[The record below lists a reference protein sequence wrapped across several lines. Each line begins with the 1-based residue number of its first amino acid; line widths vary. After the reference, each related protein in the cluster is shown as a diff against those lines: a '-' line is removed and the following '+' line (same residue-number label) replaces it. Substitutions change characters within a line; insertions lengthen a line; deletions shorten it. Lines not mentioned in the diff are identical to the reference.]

1 MASFTVPNQRTGH
14 SRLQPADVWRVD
26 KRPPHAVPGNNLAL
40 ELRPQDGRTTGAA
53 HVAPPVSMAVFSRFG
68 KDEAMIIQAKN
79 ASRPA
84 ASRHTI
90 LMGAIGVAATA
101 ALGLPVVL
109 VHKASA
115 RPDHGSGAHEGRPS
129 RPLSRTPF
137 RLNVSLGI
145 ALALTQDAT
154 SRGRMESE
162 QEREALLNGD
172 RAHRLDIRSWF
183 QRGHRLLIAC

>member
-68 KDEAMIIQAKN
+68 KDDAMIIQTKN

-109 VHKASA
+109 VASHDLA
-115 RPDHGSGAHEGRPS
+115 AQSSSTRPQQGQTMGAVPTKDGQAGRCPGLRSG
-129 RPLSRTPF
+129 
-137 RLNVSLGI
+137 
-145 ALALTQDAT
+145 
-154 SRGRMESE
+154 
-162 QEREALLNGD
+162 
-172 RAHRLDIRSWF
+172 
-183 QRGHRLLIAC
+183 

>member
-53 HVAPPVSMAVFSRFG
+53 HVAPPVSMAVFSRFR
-68 KDEAMIIQAKN
+68 KDDAMIIQTKN

-109 VHKASA
+109 VASHDLA
-115 RPDHGSGAHEGRPS
+115 AQSSSTRPQQGQTMGAVPTKDGQAGRCPGLRSG
-129 RPLSRTPF
+129 
-137 RLNVSLGI
+137 
-145 ALALTQDAT
+145 
-154 SRGRMESE
+154 
-162 QEREALLNGD
+162 
-172 RAHRLDIRSWF
+172 
-183 QRGHRLLIAC
+183 

>member
-109 VHKASA
+109 VASHDLA
-115 RPDHGSGAHEGRPS
+115 AQSSSTRPQQGQTMGAVPTKDGQAGRCPGLRSG
-129 RPLSRTPF
+129 
-137 RLNVSLGI
+137 
-145 ALALTQDAT
+145 
-154 SRGRMESE
+154 
-162 QEREALLNGD
+162 
-172 RAHRLDIRSWF
+172 
-183 QRGHRLLIAC
+183 

>member
-26 KRPPHAVPGNNLAL
+26 KRPPHAVPGNSLAL

-68 KDEAMIIQAKN
+68 KDDAMIIQTKN

-109 VHKASA
+109 VASHDLA
-115 RPDHGSGAHEGRPS
+115 AQSSSTRPQQGQTMGAVPTKDGQAGRCPGLRSG
-129 RPLSRTPF
+129 
-137 RLNVSLGI
+137 
-145 ALALTQDAT
+145 
-154 SRGRMESE
+154 
-162 QEREALLNGD
+162 
-172 RAHRLDIRSWF
+172 
-183 QRGHRLLIAC
+183 